1 MRQGRSVAPKCSV
14 VRRATVLFISLAG
27 AAWGCASFGTAAS
40 DVPLDSGVEAA
51 ASKQPEASVDAGQ
64 PEAGGR
70 CGFAVD
76 DGFDSDNIDSAWS
89 VTQHGRSRIVTSEVF
104 KKAGAK
110 SLQLSVASTANEA
123 DTQAGYLRRGLGGAS
138 CLALDFWLKVQDD
151 ATGDLFVA
159 LVSGPRV
166 VEGGG
171 STDKNLDVRI
181 LLGPGR
187 KLIFGEQ
194 SSGGKDYSE
203 YASVA
208 LEDSAFHHI
217 SLFVDASGLRL
228 NVEVKVDEKR
238 LNIPTDKQLLIPTGE
253 LQSLTLGPSFAQASA
268 RATLYYDSVELR

>member
-51 ASKQPEASVDAGQ
+51 ASEQPEASVDAGQ

-76 DGFDSDNIDSAWS
+76 DGFDSDKIDSAWS

-110 SLQLSVASTANEA
+110 SLQLSVASTANDA

-151 ATGDLFVA
+151 ARATCSSHWSADRE
-159 LVSGPRV
+159 SEKWSRV
-166 VEGGG
+166 VDQGLI
-171 STDKNLDVRI
+171 KRRPP
-181 LLGPGR
+181 PG
-187 KLIFGEQ
+187 ESC
-194 SSGGKDYSE
+194 SSC
-203 YASVA
+203 AA
-208 LEDSAFHHI
+208 
-217 SLFVDASGLRL
+217 
-228 NVEVKVDEKR
+228 
-238 LNIPTDKQLLIPTGE
+238 
-253 LQSLTLGPSFAQASA
+253 
-268 RATLYYDSVELR
+268 